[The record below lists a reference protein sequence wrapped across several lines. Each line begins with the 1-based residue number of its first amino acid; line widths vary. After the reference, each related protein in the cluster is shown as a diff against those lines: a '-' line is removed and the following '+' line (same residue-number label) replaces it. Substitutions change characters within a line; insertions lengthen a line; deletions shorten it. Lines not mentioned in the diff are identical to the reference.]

1 MPAEPYSADAGSYS
15 AAAEPYSAKVME
27 LLSKHFEMIL
37 RKNLALTDNKT
48 FTTLLLLFTLFKSA
62 LQYMQARV
70 NSFI

>member
-27 LLSKHFEMIL
+27 LPSKSFEMIL
-37 RKNLALTDNKT
+37 LKNLALTDIKT

-62 LQYMQARV
+62 LQYTQAGV